1 MTSPKPHAM
10 MVDELHDEHARMGF
24 VSSFKGHLTNE
35 VSGGSRF
42 VYEGAVKPAAQR
54 KLGREPTRHEI
65 RRMIAE
71 QPYYQMSSSLRRTS
85 QEMIW
90 DSAGECVER
99 QWGELRERA
108 DCIIARPKKKGSLRL
123 KPDLDIP
130 RYLSAVDIHCMP
142 GSYQREMVKN
152 DVFAGAMY
160 DRGVH
165 MYRAKPGATLN
176 DRNGRFMVS
185 YLKESFPALKPRRI
199 LDMGCGVGA
208 STVPYAEAWP
218 QAEVHAIDIGGAM
231 VRYGHAR
238 AESIG
243 VPLHF
248 SQQNAAAT
256 DFPDGHFD
264 LIVSFLLLHETAN
277 QALRRIFKESHRMLA
292 KGGVMVHVDSL
303 PYAEL
308 SPWDQFVPDWD
319 THYNAE
325 PFMGTL
331 HDLDLHQLA
340 RDAGFK
346 DSNVFE
352 HRPRHPGHAPVI
364 TGTAHSNDGN
374 VNGEH
379 LHFGAVRD

>member
-1 MTSPKPHAM
+1 MNHAKPHAM

-35 VSGGSRF
+35 VSGGSRH
-42 VYEGAVKPAAQR
+42 VYEAKVEPVAR
-54 KLGREPTRHEI
+54 RTLGREPTRHEI
-65 RRMIAE
+65 RRMMAS
-71 QPYYQMSSSLRRTS
+71 QPFYQMVSSLRRTS

-99 QWGELRERA
+99 QWGALQERA
-108 DCIIARPKKKGSLRL
+108 RAIAARTQKHGSLRTN
-123 KPDLDIP
+123 PALDIP

-142 GSYQREMVKN
+142 GSYQREMRA
-152 DVFAGAMY
+152 DDIFAGAMY

-185 YLKESFPALKPRRI
+185 YLKEYFPKLTPRRI
-199 LDMGCGVGA
+199 LDMGCGIGA

-218 QAEVHAIDIGGAM
+218 RAEVHAIDVGGAM

-238 AESIG
+238 AEAIG
-243 VPLHF
+243 APLHF
-248 SQQNAAAT
+248 SQQNAEGT

-264 LIVSFLLLHETAN
+264 LIVSFLLLHETSN
-277 QALRRIFKESHRMLA
+277 QSLRRIFRESHRLLA
-292 KGGVMVHVDSL
+292 KGGIMVHVDSL

-308 SPWDQFVPDWD
+308 SPWNQFVPDWD

-331 HDLDLHQLA
+331 HDLDLRKLA
-340 RDAGFK
+340 VEAGFK
-346 DSNVFE
+346 NENVFE
-352 HRPRHPGHAPVI
+352 HRPRHPGQAPVME
-364 TGTAHSNDGN
+364 GKAHSNDGN

-379 LHFGAVRD
+379 LHFGAVRE